1 MKNRFI
7 SLLIVA
13 AIIISSTVVYADSAV
28 GDVIVALGADLIES
42 QKEAILEEFDS
53 PKDAKII
60 VTTNAEEH
68 EYLGGIVPSSK
79 IGTKAISSVMITY
92 TEKGSGLNVKT
103 SDNINYITE
112 ENYISALITAG
123 VEDADIKI
131 TSPVNATGTAAL
143 TGIIKAYE
151 ISTGVTIDDDVK
163 KIANYEMITIA
174 ELGEIIGDEEATDI
188 INRIKQ
194 EIANKRPNTTQGVRD
209 IVVNIA
215 NSINTNLTDEQ
226 IEKLVSL
233 FDKMKDLDI
242 DWNQVANQVQDI
254 AEKASEFLS
263 SEEGQGFLENLK
275 IFLNKLIDWIASLFS

>member
-131 TSPVNATGTAAL
+131 TSPVSATGTAAL

-254 AEKASEFLS
+254 AEKAKEFLS